1 MVYTSTYFNIS
12 SLIFIVQLE
21 EKWPVNAM
29 LMPYHIVILYV
40 DHVICCSPFIKPV
53 LSQPTRTRGSTLQ
66 PAGVWIRPVR
76 PWPPQSD
83 ENKKARPDRCLG
95 SGRQGGWADGRL
107 RKRTLSIWGAGSMLL
122 MLFFLTCQVGTSRFY
137 QSSFLSS
144 FLPSSPTANSR
155 SQWALPDLNH
165 ERQIR
170 ENVRIECQQQCQS
183 ISHDEC

>member
-1 MVYTSTYFNIS
+1 
-12 SLIFIVQLE
+12 
-21 EKWPVNAM
+21 M
-29 LMPYHIVILYV
+29 LYAVVH
-40 DHVICCSPFIKPV
+40 S
-53 LSQPTRTRGSTLQ
+53 LSQSFPSLRRTRGSTLQ

-144 FLPSSPTANSR
+144 FLPSLFPNSELQISVGTAGP
-155 SQWALPDLNH
+155 QPWAPDQ
-165 ERQIR
+165 R
-170 ENVRIECQQQCQS
+170 ECQNRMPDRMPATMS
-183 ISHDEC
+183 EYIPWWMLNRMSEWTNIHTHIHTYTHTHIHTHTYTHTHIDT

>member
-76 PWPPQSD
+76 TWPPQSD

-122 MLFFLTCQVGTSRFY
+122 MLFFLTCQVGTSTRFY
-137 QSSFLSS
+137 MILSELVPFFLPS
-144 FLPSSPTANSR
+144 FLPSFPLPQQRT
-155 SQWALPDLNH
+155 PDLSGH
-165 ERQIR
+165 CRTSTMSARSERMS
-170 ENVRIECQQQCQS
+170 E
-183 ISHDEC
+183 